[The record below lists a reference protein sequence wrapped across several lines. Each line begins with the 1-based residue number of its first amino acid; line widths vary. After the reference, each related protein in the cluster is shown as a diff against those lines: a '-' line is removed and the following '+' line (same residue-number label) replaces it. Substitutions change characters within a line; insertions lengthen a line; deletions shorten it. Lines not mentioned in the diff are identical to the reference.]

1 MSNVL
6 EPHKQQ
12 QILALRLGWTLKRI
26 GRATGVHRVTVGE
39 YLRAAGIPV
48 RGRGR
53 PGEGPPKPTIS
64 GEVSTDSGPK
74 PTISAEV
81 STDSP
86 PVRSPRASACESYR
100 ELIVDAVRRGR
111 NAVAIYQDLVEDH
124 GFTAKYASVKRF
136 VATLRATSSTRRGS

>member
-12 QILALRLGWTLKRI
+12 QILALGRLGWTLQRI
-26 GRATGVHRVTVGE
+26 GPATGVHRVTVGE

-64 GEVSTDSGPK
+64 GEVSTDSDSQPAI
-74 PTISAEV
+74 TTTAV
-81 STDSP
+81 SSDALP
-86 PVRSPRASACESYR
+86 GRRPRASACEPYR
-100 ELIVDAVRRGR
+100 ELIVEAVGRGR
-111 NAVAIYQDLVEDH
+111 NAVAIYQDL
-124 GFTAKYASVKRF
+124 GTITA
-136 VATLRATSSTRRGS
+136 

>member
-12 QILALRLGWTLKRI
+12 EVLALGRLGWTLTRI

-39 YLRAAGIPV
+39 YLREAGIPI

-64 GEVSTDSGPK
+64 GEVSTDSGPEPAK
-74 PTISAEV
+74 PRRA
-81 STDSP
+81 P
-86 PVRSPRASACESYR
+86 GASACEPYR
-100 ELIVDAVRRGR
+100 ELIET
-111 NAVAIYQDLVEDH
+111 AVA
-124 GFTAKYASVKRF
+124 GGR
-136 VATLRATSSTRRGS
+136 

>member
-6 EPHKQQ
+6 DHTNSKRF
-12 QILALRLGWTLKRI
+12 LRSAVWVDAQRI

-64 GEVSTDSGPK
+64 EEVSTDSASKTGHPE
-74 PTISAEV
+74 EV
-81 STDSP
+81 STDCGPRRPVARRVPAPVSP
-86 PVRSPRASACESYR
+86 IAS
-100 ELIVDAVRRGR
+100 
-111 NAVAIYQDLVEDH
+111 
-124 GFTAKYASVKRF
+124 
-136 VATLRATSSTRRGS
+136 